1 MAYKYPKRHETFEG
15 QGRPKGSRT
24 KNNELRDLIR
34 DFSIDKFDEY
44 MEAFEAIGDPK
55 DKAKEYR
62 EMLKYVVPTITA
74 VQFEQEGAVSNAQQH
89 LRELT
94 SYGGG
99 EGLKAKGEGE
109 AVDSGGERRK
119 AKGEGEKET
128 KTKKNTKKK
137 K

>member
-34 DFSIDKFDEY
+34 DFSIDKFKEY
-44 MEAFEAIGDPK
+44 MEAFEAIDEPK

-74 VQFEQEGAVSNAQQH
+74 VQFEQEGAVSSAQQH

-94 SYGGG
+94 GYGANG
-99 EGLKAKGEGE
+99 ANE
-109 AVDSGGERRK
+109 ANEQNEADSGGKRQK